1 MATIPSYEVQ
11 VHVFGT
17 AVAMVFSDADVNG
30 AGISA
35 YDALMSHKDIN
46 VLTSDGRIFVPF
58 HAVSSALVTITQVE
72 YTKPV
77 DANCPDGTESPA
89 DPDEPGDEN
98 S

>member
-30 AGISA
+30 AGVSA

-58 HAVSSALVTITQVE
+58 HAVSSALVTITQVK

-77 DANCPDGTESPA
+77 DANCPEKSEETGETEETGESQA
-89 DPDEPGDEN
+89 
-98 S
+98 